1 MIILNKCFVIQV
13 QGIVVGGL
21 ASMLAMVMAWAGDL
35 DRAEAGRGLVLAA
48 SSVITA
54 SLASFLLGLVMVAV
68 IGMMMM
74 MMIVMMMMMISPVA
88 ALSRRW
94 QVNPDNVTTPI
105 AAALGDLVTLSLL
118 AAVASMLSTTST
130 PVIVRSAAGSSDSVL
145 LQKVPSEGS

>member
-1 MIILNKCFVIQV
+1 
-13 QGIVVGGL
+13 
-21 ASMLAMVMAWAGDL
+21 MLAMLMAWAGDL
-35 DRAEAGRGLVLAA
+35 NRAEAGRGLVLAA

-68 IGMMMM
+68 IGMMM
-74 MMIVMMMMMISPVA
+74 VMMMMMMVMVSSVA

-94 QVNPDNVTTPI
+94 QVNPDNVATPI

-118 AAVASMLSTTST
+118 AAVASLLSTTTT
-130 PVIVRSAAGSSDSVL
+130 PLIVRSAAGSGDTVL

>member
-1 MIILNKCFVIQV
+1 
-13 QGIVVGGL
+13 
-21 ASMLAMVMAWAGDL
+21 MLAMLMAWAGDL
-35 DRAEAGRGLVLAA
+35 DRAEVGRGLVLAA

-68 IGMMMM
+68 IGMMMVM
-74 MMIVMMMMMISPVA
+74 MMIMMVMMMISSVA

-94 QVNPDNVTTPI
+94 QVNPDNVATPI

-130 PVIVRSAAGSSDSVL
+130 PVIVRSAAGSGDTVL
-145 LQKVPSEGS
+145 LQKGPSEGS

>member
-1 MIILNKCFVIQV
+1 MMILNKCFVIQV

-21 ASMLAMVMAWAGDL
+21 ASMLAMLMAWAGDL

-68 IGMMMM
+68 IGMMMV
-74 MMIVMMMMMISPVA
+74 VMMMMVSPVA

-94 QVNPDNVTTPI
+94 QVNPDNVATPI

-118 AAVASMLSTTST
+118 AAVASLLSTTST
-130 PVIVRSAAGSSDSVL
+130 PVIVRSEAGNGDTVL

>member
-1 MIILNKCFVIQV
+1 
-13 QGIVVGGL
+13 
-21 ASMLAMVMAWAGDL
+21 MLAMLMAWAGDL
-35 DRAEAGRGLVLAA
+35 DRAEVGRGLVLAA

-68 IGMMMM
+68 IGMMM
-74 MMIVMMMMMISPVA
+74 VMMMMMMMMVIYSVA

-94 QVNPDNVTTPI
+94 QVNPDNVATPI

-118 AAVASMLSTTST
+118 AAVASLLSTTTT
-130 PVIVRSAAGSSDSVL
+130 PVIVRSAAGSGDTVL

>member
-1 MIILNKCFVIQV
+1 
-13 QGIVVGGL
+13 
-21 ASMLAMVMAWAGDL
+21 MLAMLMAWAGDL
-35 DRAEAGRGLVLAA
+35 DRAELGRGLVLAA

-68 IGMMMM
+68 IGMMMV
-74 MMIVMMMMMISPVA
+74 IVMMIMMMISPVA

-94 QVNPDNVTTPI
+94 QVNPDNVATPI

-118 AAVASMLSTTST
+118 AAVASLLSTTST
-130 PVIVRSAAGSSDSVL
+130 PVIVRSAAGSGDNAGSSDTVL

>member
-1 MIILNKCFVIQV
+1 
-13 QGIVVGGL
+13 
-21 ASMLAMVMAWAGDL
+21 MLAMLMAWAGDL
-35 DRAEAGRGLVLAA
+35 DRAEVGRGLVLAA

-68 IGMMMM
+68 IGMMMV
-74 MMIVMMMMMISPVA
+74 IVVMMMMMMVMMMNSPVA

-94 QVNPDNVTTPI
+94 QVNPDNVATPI

-118 AAVASMLSTTST
+118 AAVARMLSSTTT
-130 PVIVRSAAGSSDSVL
+130 PVIVRSAAGSGHTVL

>member
-21 ASMLAMVMAWAGDL
+21 ASMLAMLMAWAGDL

-68 IGMMMM
+68 IGMMMV
-74 MMIVMMMMMISPVA
+74 IVMMIMMVSPVA

-94 QVNPDNVTTPI
+94 QVNPDNVATPI

-118 AAVASMLSTTST
+118 AAVASLLSTTTT
-130 PVIVRSAAGSSDSVL
+130 PVIVRSAAGSGDTVL

>member
-1 MIILNKCFVIQV
+1 
-13 QGIVVGGL
+13 
-21 ASMLAMVMAWAGDL
+21 MLAMLMAWAGDL
-35 DRAEAGRGLVLAA
+35 DRAEVGRGLVLAA

-68 IGMMMM
+68 IGMMMIV

-94 QVNPDNVTTPI
+94 QVNPDNVATPI

-118 AAVASMLSTTST
+118 AAVARMLSSTTT
-130 PVIVRSAAGSSDSVL
+130 PVIVRSAAGSGHTVL

>member
-1 MIILNKCFVIQV
+1 M
-13 QGIVVGGL
+13 
-21 ASMLAMVMAWAGDL
+21 ASMLAMLMAWAGDL
-35 DRAEAGRGLVLAA
+35 DRAELGRGLVLAA

-68 IGMMMM
+68 IGMMMVKVM
-74 MMIVMMMMMISPVA
+74 MMMMVMMVMMMMMISPVA

-94 QVNPDNVTTPI
+94 QVNPDNVATPI

-118 AAVASMLSTTST
+118 AAVASLLSTTTT
-130 PVIVRSAAGSSDSVL
+130 PVIVRSAAGSGDTVL